1 MVNDLG
7 NTDDL
12 ELMPT
17 SGGYMVRRDR
27 LMNELI
33 VKGRKAV
40 IVLLYA
46 PDGFGKTSV
55 LLQYVQEVK
64 SDPTRG
70 PVRII
75 EADRAIGRELFMQLE
90 VVADELKD
98 KPHSL
103 VAIDNVPN
111 LEQRETEDLIDR
123 IRSLRAT
130 GTGVFIA
137 CRPSNRLLIHGLGD
151 SVKVNAQM
159 LKVHAYE
166 YSSWATAFSIST
178 SLDFY
183 RLTQGVPELVSA
195 LQTGIYGQGDVAGLL
210 ENEIVN
216 VYGAALADL
225 ASLENNLLFIVA
237 CLMVLMGEGHIAE
250 LEACGVRL
258 SMVDQS
264 IFVRDYPIFGV
275 DPSDRTFRCLGAKD
289 NARLRLRKLVAE
301 IRPELVSRAA
311 RILIKA
317 GRCDLAM
324 DLADAFLDRR
334 VVLELAGQYG
344 ADLALT
350 GHGGD
355 ICRAAS
361 AMINAEKQEQEPAPA
376 EALGVYLAAVSV
388 CNTKLARYM
397 ASVIERAGDQAARE
411 LDPATWK
418 IAQALTIAF
427 YGDNDLGLP
436 ANPVL
441 QEQTSCEVLDML
453 SAHIEVK
460 RHLTERAEDG
470 DVLAKLKACK
480 TYDCELDIAEILIQ
494 ADHMLAELF
503 DGSFAKPDERDDKMA
518 QILEAL
524 DIRGLKAPSIWLRM
538 VLAAR
543 RLLAGLPVTDDV
555 AFGELDRFAVRVRD
569 NQIQLFGLLLEGWQ
583 SLAEG
588 RPVNAKF
595 RAVQVLKLADESI
608 TYMRE
613 NALLLERVAYLRNTS
628 LVSVREEAEL
638 LDISKTQVGGLEA
651 WIVALHLAAAGRDSD
666 LAAWMSMNRSGIL
679 DPSYRLFARL
689 AMHCLGVDTIGHIE
703 MRMFGAFRA
712 ERDGFPITDK
722 MWRRKKAATL
732 AECLALGMDAMVD
745 RETIA
750 MELWP
755 HAEFNA
761 ARNNLYST
769 VSRLRSAL
777 GPTPD
782 GKSCVL
788 IQNECIGLNG
798 DYVKTDVRLFEQLSR
813 EILGNRMGAR
823 GPHLVELCLKVEQLY
838 AGPLYVP
845 TGCNPTFFTRMRH
858 IMQSKYIDC
867 MIRGANAAL
876 EENDLQSAIWLVE
889 SGLRQE
895 TAREDMVR
903 CAMRVYGAAGRRRDV
918 VELYSGHMHHLREQ
932 VQGVPEPETR
942 RLYERLVEGRL
953 KRVLV
958 ER

>member
-1 MVNDLG
+1 
-7 NTDDL
+7 
-12 ELMPT
+12 
-17 SGGYMVRRDR
+17 
-27 LMNELI
+27 
-33 VKGRKAV
+33 
-40 IVLLYA
+40 
-46 PDGFGKTSV
+46 
-55 LLQYVQEVK
+55 
-64 SDPTRG
+64 
-70 PVRII
+70 
-75 EADRAIGRELFMQLE
+75 
-90 VVADELKD
+90 
-98 KPHSL
+98 
-103 VAIDNVPN
+103 
-111 LEQRETEDLIDR
+111 
-123 IRSLRAT
+123 
-130 GTGVFIA
+130 
-137 CRPSNRLLIHGLGD
+137 
-151 SVKVNAQM
+151 
-159 LKVHAYE
+159 
-166 YSSWATAFSIST
+166 
-178 SLDFY
+178 
-183 RLTQGVPELVSA
+183 
-195 LQTGIYGQGDVAGLL
+195 
-210 ENEIVN
+210 
-216 VYGAALADL
+216 
-225 ASLENNLLFIVA
+225 
-237 CLMVLMGEGHIAE
+237 
-250 LEACGVRL
+250 
-258 SMVDQS
+258 
-264 IFVRDYPIFGV
+264 
-275 DPSDRTFRCLGAKD
+275 
-289 NARLRLRKLVAE
+289 
-301 IRPELVSRAA
+301 
-311 RILIKA
+311 
-317 GRCDLAM
+317 
-324 DLADAFLDRR
+324 
-334 VVLELAGQYG
+334 
-344 ADLALT
+344 
-350 GHGGD
+350 
-355 ICRAAS
+355 
-361 AMINAEKQEQEPAPA
+361 
-376 EALGVYLAAVSV
+376 
-388 CNTKLARYM
+388 
-397 ASVIERAGDQAARE
+397 
-411 LDPATWK
+411 
-418 IAQALTIAF
+418 
-427 YGDNDLGLP
+427 
-436 ANPVL
+436 
-441 QEQTSCEVLDML
+441 ML

-470 DVLAKLKACK
+470 NVLAKLKACK
-480 TYDCELDIAEILIQ
+480 AYDCELDIAGILIQ
-494 ADHMLAELF
+494 ADHMLVELF

-608 TYMRE
+608 AYMRE

-638 LDISKTQVGGLEA
+638 LDISKTQAGGSEA

-689 AMHCLGVDTIGHIE
+689 AMHCLGEPAVRIRKKLPVRELSRYSLRDDFEGESEHLFQAGEVEAVDTIGHIE
-703 MRMFGAFRA
+703 MRMFGTFRA

-732 AECLALGMDAMVD
+732 AERLALGMDAMVD

-755 HAEFNA
+755 HAEFSA

-777 GPTPD
+777 SNAGWQVVRAHP
-782 GKSCVL
+782 KRVHR
-788 IQNECIGLNG
+788 LNG
-798 DYVKTDVRLFEQLSR
+798 DYVKTDVRLFDQLSR

-895 TAREDMVR
+895 TRARTWFAVP
-903 CAMRVYGAAGRRRDV
+903 CAFTVRRDDAAMLSSYTAATCTTC
-918 VELYSGHMHHLREQ
+918 ESRFKACLSPR
-932 VQGVPEPETR
+932 QGACMSAWSKAGSSACLSSDKNGRPNHSDAH
-942 RLYERLVEGRL
+942 RLLGMASRF
-953 KRVLV
+953 
-958 ER
+958 

>member
-1 MVNDLG
+1 
-7 NTDDL
+7 
-12 ELMPT
+12 
-17 SGGYMVRRDR
+17 
-27 LMNELI
+27 
-33 VKGRKAV
+33 
-40 IVLLYA
+40 
-46 PDGFGKTSV
+46 
-55 LLQYVQEVK
+55 
-64 SDPTRG
+64 
-70 PVRII
+70 
-75 EADRAIGRELFMQLE
+75 
-90 VVADELKD
+90 
-98 KPHSL
+98 
-103 VAIDNVPN
+103 
-111 LEQRETEDLIDR
+111 
-123 IRSLRAT
+123 
-130 GTGVFIA
+130 
-137 CRPSNRLLIHGLGD
+137 
-151 SVKVNAQM
+151 
-159 LKVHAYE
+159 
-166 YSSWATAFSIST
+166 
-178 SLDFY
+178 
-183 RLTQGVPELVSA
+183 
-195 LQTGIYGQGDVAGLL
+195 
-210 ENEIVN
+210 
-216 VYGAALADL
+216 
-225 ASLENNLLFIVA
+225 
-237 CLMVLMGEGHIAE
+237 
-250 LEACGVRL
+250 
-258 SMVDQS
+258 
-264 IFVRDYPIFGV
+264 
-275 DPSDRTFRCLGAKD
+275 
-289 NARLRLRKLVAE
+289 
-301 IRPELVSRAA
+301 
-311 RILIKA
+311 
-317 GRCDLAM
+317 
-324 DLADAFLDRR
+324 
-334 VVLELAGQYG
+334 
-344 ADLALT
+344 
-350 GHGGD
+350 
-355 ICRAAS
+355 
-361 AMINAEKQEQEPAPA
+361 
-376 EALGVYLAAVSV
+376 
-388 CNTKLARYM
+388 
-397 ASVIERAGDQAARE
+397 
-411 LDPATWK
+411 
-418 IAQALTIAF
+418 
-427 YGDNDLGLP
+427 
-436 ANPVL
+436 
-441 QEQTSCEVLDML
+441 ML

-470 DVLAKLKACK
+470 NVLAKLKACK
-480 TYDCELDIAEILIQ
+480 AYDCELDIAGILIQ
-494 ADHMLAELF
+494 ADHMLVELF

-608 TYMRE
+608 AYMRE

-638 LDISKTQVGGLEA
+638 LDISKTQVGGSEA

-689 AMHCLGVDTIGHIE
+689 AMHCLGEPAVRIRKKLPVRELSRYSLRDDFEGESEHLFQAGEVEAVDTIGHIE
-703 MRMFGAFRA
+703 MRMFGTFRA

-732 AECLALGMDAMVD
+732 AERLALGMDAMVD

-755 HAEFNA
+755 HAEFSA

-777 GPTPD
+777 SNAGWQVVRAHP
-782 GKSCVL
+782 KRVHR
-788 IQNECIGLNG
+788 LNG
-798 DYVKTDVRLFEQLSR
+798 DYVKTDVRLFDQLSR